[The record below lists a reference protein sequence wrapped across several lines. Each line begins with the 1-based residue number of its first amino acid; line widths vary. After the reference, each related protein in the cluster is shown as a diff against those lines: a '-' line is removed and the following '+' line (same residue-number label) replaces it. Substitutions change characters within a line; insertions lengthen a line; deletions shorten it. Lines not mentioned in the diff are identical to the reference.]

1 MNSIMP
7 DAIKSKQNNP
17 VFERELRRTY
27 DVGRNVVA
35 LVLKRGYTGNSL
47 EVIVHYGRPVGHC
60 VSVISFSILWCSVSV
75 DIL

>member
-27 DVGRNVVA
+27 DVERNVVA

-47 EVIVHYGRPVGHC
+47 EVIVN
-60 VSVISFSILWCSVSV
+60 
-75 DIL
+75 

>member
-1 MNSIMP
+1 MRNVLIDHSNVQTRGSSTMNSIMP

-47 EVIVHYGRPVGHC
+47 EVIVN
-60 VSVISFSILWCSVSV
+60 
-75 DIL
+75 